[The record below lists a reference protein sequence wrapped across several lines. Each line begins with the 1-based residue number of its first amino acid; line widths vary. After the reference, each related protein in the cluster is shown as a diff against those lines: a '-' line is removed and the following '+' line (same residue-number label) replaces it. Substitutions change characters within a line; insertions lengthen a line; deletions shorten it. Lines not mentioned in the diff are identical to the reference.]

1 MSNQTATPGLS
12 EKVSREQDAQ
22 QLVHGP
28 ARPIATSADPR
39 VADATPQMVP
49 AEVGFEQQDSDR
61 SICGSDAGISS
72 KSSKGKARVSKVT
85 KRHPQGYITDSKQRL
100 AALGPQA
107 FFDDMMS
114 RKHEL

>member
-1 MSNQTATPGLS
+1 MNSQTATPGLS

-49 AEVGFEQQDSDR
+49 AEIGFEQQDSDR
-61 SICGSDAGISS
+61 SI
-72 KSSKGKARVSKVT
+72 
-85 KRHPQGYITDSKQRL
+85 
-100 AALGPQA
+100 
-107 FFDDMMS
+107 
-114 RKHEL
+114 